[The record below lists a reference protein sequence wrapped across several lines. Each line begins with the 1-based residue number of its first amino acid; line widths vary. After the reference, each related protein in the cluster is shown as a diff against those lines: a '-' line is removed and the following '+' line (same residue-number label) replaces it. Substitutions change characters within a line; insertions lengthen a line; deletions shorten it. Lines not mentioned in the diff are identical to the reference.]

1 MDSNSL
7 RSLLLIT
14 VKFKRTTHGVAR
26 ALQSVVVPA
35 TTKEAM
41 AAMAAMAAISSKIS
55 NPIDQI
61 SN

>member
-1 MDSNSL
+1 
-7 RSLLLIT
+7 
-14 VKFKRTTHGVAR
+14 VAK

-41 AAMAAMAAISSKIS
+41 AAMAAISSKIS
-55 NPIDQI
+55 NPIDRI

>member
-14 VKFKRTTHGVAR
+14 VKFKRTTHGVAK
-26 ALQSVVVPA
+26 ALQSVVVSA
-35 TTKEAM
+35 TTKE
-41 AAMAAMAAISSKIS
+41 AMAAMAAISSKIS
-55 NPIDQI
+55 NPIDRI